1 MSNFKVISPGLN
13 LRSEPRV
20 SPDTRL
26 SVLTQGHIVAK
37 ISVAT
42 TNEKWWLVATS
53 FRGNELKGFVAHRF
67 LAPVSEVIEPPGQNK
82 IVPVHMQENRP
93 EITRNRDG
101 GRAFPLGEPNRPI
114 RQEITTSEKAAELT
128 KIIEWLA
135 VKKNKRYK
143 RKPSAT
149 YCNIYAYDYCYLA
162 GVYLPRVWWK
172 SSAIAK
178 LAVGKVVIPKYG
190 VTILELNANSLHDWL
205 DEFGEKF
212 GWESIFNLTEIQTSA
227 NAGEVVVICAQRRN
241 LNYSGHICLVVP
253 ETENHNAEWKNGKV
267 VKLLQSQ
274 AGSKNFR
281 YTTLDR
287 WWASSKYRNFGFWKH
302 V

>member
-26 SVLTQGHIVAK
+26 SVLAQGHIVTK
-37 ISVAT
+37 ISVAA
-42 TNEKWWLVATS
+42 TNEKWWLVSTT

-67 LAPVSEVIEPPGQNK
+67 LSPVSEVIESPGQNK
-82 IVPVHMQENRP
+82 IVPIHMQENRP

-101 GRAFPLGEPNRPI
+101 GRAYPLGEPNQPI
-114 RQEITTSEKAAELT
+114 RQGITISEKAAELT

-135 VKKNKRYK
+135 VEKNKRYK

-149 YCNIYAYDYCYLA
+149 YCNIYTYDYCYLA

-178 LAVGKVVIPKYG
+178 LAVGKVVIPEYG

-212 GWESIFNLTEIQTSA
+212 GWKGIFNLTEIQTFA
-227 NAGEVVVICAQRRN
+227 NTGEVVVICAQRRN
-241 LNYSGHICLVVP
+241 LNYSGHICVVVP
-253 ETENHNAEWKNGKV
+253 ETENHNAEWKNGEA

-274 AGSKNFR
+274 AGSNNFR
-281 YTTLDR
+281 YATKDR

>member
-26 SVLTQGHIVAK
+26 SVLAQGHIVNK

-101 GRAFPLGEPNRPI
+101 GRAYPLGEPNQPI
-114 RQEITTSEKAAELT
+114 RQGITASEKAAELT

-135 VKKNKRYK
+135 VEKNKRYK

-172 SSAIAK
+172 
-178 LAVGKVVIPKYG
+178 
-190 VTILELNANSLHDWL
+190 
-205 DEFGEKF
+205 
-212 GWESIFNLTEIQTSA
+212 
-227 NAGEVVVICAQRRN
+227 
-241 LNYSGHICLVVP
+241 
-253 ETENHNAEWKNGKV
+253 
-267 VKLLQSQ
+267 
-274 AGSKNFR
+274 
-281 YTTLDR
+281 
-287 WWASSKYRNFGFWKH
+287 
-302 V
+302 